1 MKKPLLKMEN
11 IDKSFAEVNVLNN
24 INFELRPG
32 EVHILA
38 GENGAGKSTLIKILC
53 GVYSEYGG
61 KIILEGAQV
70 TFNSTHDSARHG
82 ISVIHQEMSLINAM
96 SVVDNLHLGREIVK
110 KAGWLDN
117 KSQLEDAEK
126 LLGRLGLDVNLNKNI
141 EDYPMSVRQMIEIAK
156 ALAINAKVIIFD
168 EPTSALNSP
177 DVVKLFQI
185 IDDLKK
191 RGCGIIYITHKMKEI
206 YKIGDRITVLRD
218 GKYIGT
224 AKKEDLPQAK
234 LVNWMVGRT
243 LNQQFPERI
252 SNIGKVN
259 FSVKNCN
266 IKDPSGGLLD
276 VVRNVS
282 FEVKKGEILG
292 IGGLQGAGNTE
303 LFSGLFGVYGSYAS
317 GEMTIDD
324 ETFEI
329 GTPAQSINR
338 GMALLTNDRKDTGLI
353 LGLGITENITIA
365 SLESFS
371 KNGFVLKNN
380 EKKVAENYVSKL
392 NIKTRTV
399 AQNVDTLSGGNQQK
413 VVLAKWMHT
422 KPKVLLLDEPTRGVD
437 VGAKHEI
444 YELMNQWTNAG
455 MSILLITSEMPEL
468 LAMSDRIIV
477 MHLGEITAEFTY
489 EEATQEK
496 ILNAAMG
503 G

>member
-1 MKKPLLKMEN
+1 MQNPLLKMEN
-11 IDKSFAEVNVLNN
+11 IDKSFAEVNVLKN
-24 INFELRPG
+24 INFELKPG

-61 KIILEGAQV
+61 KIILEDEQV
-70 TFNSTHDSARHG
+70 SFNSTHDSARHG

-110 KAGWLDN
+110 KASWLDN
-117 KSQLEDAEK
+117 KSQLEDAGK
-126 LLGRLGLDVNLNKNI
+126 LLAKLGIDVNLNKPV
-141 EDYPMSVRQMIEIAK
+141 EDYPMSIRQMIEIAK

-168 EPTSALNSP
+168 EPTSALNDP

-191 RGCGIIYITHKMKEI
+191 SGCGIIYITHKMKEI

-218 GKYIGT
+218 GEHIGT
-224 AKKEDLPQAK
+224 ATKEQLPQDK
-234 LVNWMVGRT
+234 LVNWMVGRN

-252 SNIGKVN
+252 SNPGKVN
-259 FSVKNCN
+259 FSVENCN
-266 IKDPSGGLLD
+266 IKDPAGGPLE
-276 VVRNVS
+276 VVKNVS
-282 FEVKKGEILG
+282 LEVKKGEILG

-303 LFSGLFGVYGSYAS
+303 LFNGLFGAYGSYAS
-317 GEMTIDD
+317 GKMTIEDD
-324 ETFEI
+324 TFEI

-365 SLESFS
+365 SLKSFS
-371 KNGFVLKNN
+371 KNGFVHNN
-380 EKKVAENYVSKL
+380 DEKEVAEDYVSKL

-399 AQNVDTLSGGNQQK
+399 TQNVDTLSGGNQQK
-413 VVLAKWMHT
+413 VVLAKWLHT
-422 KPKVLLLDEPTRGVD
+422 KPEILLLDEPTRGVD

-444 YELMNQWTNAG
+444 YELMNQWTNDG

-477 MHLGEITAEFTY
+477 MHLGEITAEFSR

>member
-1 MKKPLLKMEN
+1 MNNNLLTMKN
-11 IDKSFAEVNVLNN
+11 IDKSFAEVNVLSDV
-24 INFELRPG
+24 NFELQPG

-53 GVYSEYGG
+53 GVYSEYSG
-61 KIILEGAQV
+61 KIILDGKHV
-70 TFNSTHDSARHG
+70 SFNSTHDAARHG

-117 KSQLEDAEK
+117 KTQLEEAGK
-126 LLGRLGLDVNLNKNI
+126 LLGQLGLDVNLDEPV

-156 ALAINAKVIIFD
+156 ALAINAKIIIFD
-168 EPTSALNSP
+168 EPTSALNDP

-191 RGCGIIYITHKMKEI
+191 NGCGIIYITHKMKEI

-224 AKKEDLPQAK
+224 ATKEDLPQEK

-252 SNIGKVN
+252 SNPGKIN

-266 IKDPSGGLLD
+266 IKDPAGGPLE
-276 VVRNVS
+276 VVKNVS
-282 FEVKKGEILG
+282 LEVKKGEILG

-303 LFSGLFGVYGSYAS
+303 LFNGLFGAYGSLAS
-317 GEMTIDD
+317 GEMIIDGD
-324 ETFEI
+324 TYKI
-329 GTPAQSINR
+329 GSPAQSIKR
-338 GMALLTNDRKDTGLI
+338 GLALLTNDRKDTGLI
-353 LGLGITENITIA
+353 LGLGVTENITIA
-365 SLESFS
+365 SLKTFS
-371 KNGFVLKNN
+371 ENGWIRKND
-380 EKKVAENYVSKL
+380 EKEVAEDYVSKL

-399 AQNVDTLSGGNQQK
+399 TQNIETLSGGNQQK
-413 VVLAKWMHT
+413 VVLAKWLHT
-422 KPKVLLLDEPTRGVD
+422 KPEILLLDEPTRGVD

-444 YELMNQWTNAG
+444 YELMNQWTNEG

-477 MHLGEITAEFTY
+477 MHLGEITAEFSR